1 MAGTVVPAE
10 VLVCA
15 GADESAPGGGGCGAW
30 DARSGASLA
39 SYRGGGAAA
48 RTLCLA
54 GGRHLLGAQRGKSYV
69 NAWDAGRK
77 QEQLQQKLVCP
88 GPVSCLAASPD
99 GLHLVAG
106 IAQTLYLW
114 EMGGGSLLAV
124 LSRHYQDV
132 SCVCFSDDGSHFVSG
147 GRDNLALVWNVG
159 SVVQAGSAEPRHVW
173 SQHTLPITDLQCGAG
188 GPLARIATASLDQ
201 TVKLWELASG
211 RLLLSVLLSVGLT
224 ALALDPAEYHV
235 FCGGVDGAIYRI
247 SLYNTN
253 HERTLRVNEDD
264 EEAVFRGHTGE
275 VRCLCVTMDG
285 SLLVSGSQDHKVC
298 VWDVA
303 SRQCLRTITMKANAH
318 SPLVRRR
325 FPLLSPLS
333 VFTLS
338 LPSPSLPSAGPVT
351 NALLVPP
358 LPGLVDSEP
367 RPALTLPRL
376 ARHLA
381 GASDDGAGESGAVT
395 VRSARSR
402 HMGAQE
408 RTLLQELSELRDA
421 MQHGIETDGLTD
433 PEGRRLLASELQEE
447 VHRLRAANTDL
458 YKFASTQLHPV

>member
-77 QEQLQQKLVCP
+77 EQLQQKLVCP

-247 SLYNTN
+247 SLYNTVCGAN

-303 SRQCLRTITMKANAH
+303 SRQCLRTITMK
-318 SPLVRRR
+318 
-325 FPLLSPLS
+325 
-333 VFTLS
+333 
-338 LPSPSLPSAGPVT
+338 GPVT